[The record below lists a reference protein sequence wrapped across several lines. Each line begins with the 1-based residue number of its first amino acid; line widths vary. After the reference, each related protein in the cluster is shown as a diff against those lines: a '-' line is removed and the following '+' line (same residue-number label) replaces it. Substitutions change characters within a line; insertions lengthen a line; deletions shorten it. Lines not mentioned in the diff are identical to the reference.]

1 MANRSKGPL
10 VVLVLSSKTYDD
22 CAHVH
27 RTLDEI
33 NEKKGISIVAHL
45 GRGAGAFASAWS
57 RIARPTPV
65 SEFISRAATT
75 KLAVKAVLASHV
87 DLVVV
92 FDRKTFAAVRK
103 MASKRGIAVLN
114 RSAASEE

>member
-1 MANRSKGPL
+1 MGKKRKGPL
-10 VVLVLSSKTYDD
+10 VVLVLSSKKYDD

-27 RTLDEI
+27 KTLDGI
-33 NEKKGISIVAHL
+33 HEKKGISIVAHL

-75 KLAVKAVLASHV
+75 KIAVKAVLASHV

-92 FDRKTFAAVRK
+92 FDAKTMSAVRK
-103 MASKRGIAVLN
+103 TAVKKGIAVLDCT
-114 RSAASEE
+114 ASGEE